1 MELETLLRKCK
12 QNNIAAQR
20 SLYEQY
26 AGALFLVCRRYVKT
40 DELAEEMLMNG
51 FLKFFR
57 SLDQFTY
64 VNEKATFAWLKK
76 IMVNE
81 CLMELRRENSFIQVG
96 VDDIPEKADDDNVL
110 YRLDAAEIIKLVTQL
125 PVGYRTVFNLFVL
138 DEMTHKEIAVALGIN
153 EGTSKSQL
161 SKARILL
168 QQMLIK
174 TNAEYGNRKAR

>member
-20 SLYEQY
+20 ALYEQY
-26 AGALFLVCRRYVKT
+26 AGALFLVCRRYLKT

-57 SLDQFTY
+57 SLDQFNY
-64 VNEKATFAWLKK
+64 INEKATFSWLKK

-81 CLMELRRENSFIQVG
+81 CLMELRATNSFIQVA
-96 VDDIPEKADDDNVL
+96 VDEILEIASDDNL
-110 YRLDAAEIIKLVTQL
+110 MERLDATELMKLITQL

-138 DEMTHKEIAVALGIN
+138 EEMTHREIAAALGIS

-161 SKARILL
+161 SKARLFMRQLL
-168 QQMLIK
+168 LK
-174 TNAEYGNRKAR
+174 NKEDYGNRKAR